1 MINGYETVTDIA
13 KKWDLTARTVQS
25 MCAEGKIPGAVKFGR
40 GWAIPNDADKP
51 VDGREKSGLY
61 KGWRKKKDA

>member
-1 MINGYETVTDIA
+1 MINGYDTVSDTA
-13 KKWDLTARTVQS
+13 KRWNLTKRTVQT

-40 GWAIPNDADKP
+40 AWAIPNDAAKP
-51 VDGREKSGLY
+51 VDGREKTGIY